1 MKGGEIVTDVHVQT
15 LLRRTNHR
23 ELKIEAIDKDISLQ
37 KLLRE
42 IILKHLTNEGGK
54 KNG

>member
-1 MKGGEIVTDVHVQT
+1 LGDVHVQT
-15 LLRRTNHR
+15 LIGKSKHKT
-23 ELKIEAIDKDISLQ
+23 LKIEAIDKDISLQ